1 MSIEIAIFLAIASGF
16 AGFVDAMAGGG
27 GLIQLPALL
36 VGLPN
41 KELPLILGTNKVPSI
56 FGTAA
61 AARNYF
67 KNIKPDIPLTLTMM
81 VPAFAGSMGGAA
93 LAVFVPKDFFKPFI
107 VFLLIL
113 VAIYTWRKPELGMA
127 ENLKFTHKKRLVIVG
142 LIGLMIGFY
151 DGIFGPGTG
160 TFLVF
165 FLVSTIGYA
174 FLKASATAK
183 LVNIATNAGCDL
195 KFSINWSY
203 LVAIR
208 FTSSFCQCDGCDYWL
223 TPCNQRWL
231 TIGSKSIFSSHI
243 FTNYPRCLGY
253 FYKLNLPTQLN
264 IEEGKK
270 WERKKR

>member
-16 AGFVDAMAGGG
+16 AGFVDAMVGGG

-41 KELPLILGTNKVPSI
+41 KDLPLILGTNKVPSI

-81 VPAFAGSMGGAA
+81 VPAFAGSMAGAA
-93 LAVFVPKDFFKPFI
+93 LAATIPKEFFKPFI
-107 VFLLIL
+107 VFLLVG
-113 VAIYTWRKPELGMA
+113 VAIYTWRKPDLGMN
-127 ENLKFTHKKRLVIVG
+127 ENLKYTNRKRLVIVAV
-142 LIGLMIGFY
+142 IGLLIGFY

-165 FLVSTIGYA
+165 FLVSAIGFA

-183 LVNIATNAGCDL
+183 LVNIATNAG
-195 KFSINWSY
+195 
-203 LVAIR
+203 AIL
-208 FTSSFCQCDGCDYWL
+208 SFQL
-223 TPCNQRWL
+223 TGHIWWQLGLLLAFANV
-231 TIGSKSIFSSHI
+231 TGAIIGSRLAIKGGS
-243 FTNYPRCLGY
+243 PLV
-253 FYKLNLPTQLN
+253 
-264 IEEGKK
+264 
-270 WERKKR
+270 RKVFLAVTFLLITRVAWDTFIS

>member
-41 KELPLILGTNKVPSI
+41 KDLPLILGTNKVPSI

-67 KNIKPDIPLTLTMM
+67 KNIKPDIPLTINMM
-81 VPAFAGSMGGAA
+81 VPAFAGSMAGAA
-93 LAVFVPKDFFKPFI
+93 LAATIPKEFFKPFL
-107 VFLLIL
+107 VFLLL
-113 VAIYTWRKPELGMA
+113 VVAIYTWRKPEMGMN
-127 ENLKFTHKKRLVIVG
+127 ENLKYTNRKRLVIVAV
-142 LIGLMIGFY
+142 IGLLIGFY

-165 FLVSTIGYA
+165 FLVSAIGFA

-183 LVNIATNAGCDL
+183 LVNIATNAGAIL
-195 KFSINWSY
+195 SFQLTGHIWWQLGLLLAFANVTGAIIGSR
-203 LVAIR
+203 LAIR
-208 FTSSFCQCDGCDYWL
+208 G
-223 TPCNQRWL
+223 
-231 TIGSKSIFSSHI
+231 GS
-243 FTNYPRCLGY
+243 PLV
-253 FYKLNLPTQLN
+253 
-264 IEEGKK
+264 
-270 WERKKR
+270 RKVFLAVTFLLIARVAWDTFIS

>member
-93 LAVFVPKDFFKPFI
+93 LAAFVPKDFFKPFI

-165 FLVSTIGYA
+165 FLVSTI
-174 FLKASATAK
+174 
-183 LVNIATNAGCDL
+183 
-195 KFSINWSY
+195 
-203 LVAIR
+203 
-208 FTSSFCQCDGCDYWL
+208 
-223 TPCNQRWL
+223 P
-231 TIGSKSIFSSHI
+231 
-243 FTNYPRCLGY
+243 
-253 FYKLNLPTQLN
+253 
-264 IEEGKK
+264 
-270 WERKKR
+270 

>member
-56 FGTAA
+56 FGTTA

-81 VPAFAGSMGGAA
+81 APAFVGSMGGAA
-93 LAVFVPKDFFKPFI
+93 LAAAVPKDFFKPFI

-127 ENLKFTHKKRLVIVG
+127 ESLKFTRKKRLVIVG

-183 LVNIATNAGCDL
+183 LVNISTNAG
-195 KFSINWSY
+195 
-203 LVAIR
+203 AIL
-208 FTSSFCQCDGCDYWL
+208 SFQL
-223 TPCNQRWL
+223 TGHIWWQLGLLLAFANVTGAL
-231 TIGSKSIFSSHI
+231 IGSHLAIKGGS
-243 FTNYPRCLGY
+243 PLV
-253 FYKLNLPTQLN
+253 
-264 IEEGKK
+264 
-270 WERKKR
+270 RKVFLAVTFLLISRVAWDTFIS

>member
-41 KELPLILGTNKVPSI
+41 KDLPLILGTNKVPSI

-67 KNIKPDIPLTLTMM
+67 KNIKPDLPLTVTMM
-81 VPAFAGSMGGAA
+81 VPAFAGSMAGAG
-93 LAVFVPKDFFKPFI
+93 LAATIPKEFFKPFL
-107 VFLLIL
+107 VFLLL
-113 VAIYTWRKPELGMA
+113 AVAIYTWRKPELGMS
-127 ENLKFTHKKRLVIVG
+127 ENLKYTNRKRLVIVAV
-142 LIGLMIGFY
+142 IGLLIGFY

-165 FLVSTIGYA
+165 FLVSAIGFA

-183 LVNIATNAGCDL
+183 LVNIATNAGAIL
-195 KFSINWSY
+195 SFQLTGHIWWQLGLLLAFANVTGAIIGSR
-203 LVAIR
+203 LAIR
-208 FTSSFCQCDGCDYWL
+208 G
-223 TPCNQRWL
+223 
-231 TIGSKSIFSSHI
+231 GS
-243 FTNYPRCLGY
+243 PLV
-253 FYKLNLPTQLN
+253 
-264 IEEGKK
+264 
-270 WERKKR
+270 RKVFLAVTFLLIARVAWDTFIS

>member
-41 KELPLILGTNKVPSI
+41 KDLPLILGTNKVPSI

-67 KNIKPDIPLTLTMM
+67 KNIKPDLPLTITMM
-81 VPAFAGSMGGAA
+81 VPAFAGSMAGAG
-93 LAVFVPKDFFKPFI
+93 LAATIPKEFFKPFL
-107 VFLLIL
+107 VFLLL
-113 VAIYTWRKPELGMA
+113 VVAIYTWRKPELGMS
-127 ENLKFTHKKRLVIVG
+127 ENLKYTNRKRLVIVAVMG
-142 LIGLMIGFY
+142 LLIGFY

-165 FLVSTIGYA
+165 FLVSAIGFA

-183 LVNIATNAGCDL
+183 LVNIATNAGAIL
-195 KFSINWSY
+195 SFQLTGHIWWQLGLLLAFANVTGAIIGSR
-203 LVAIR
+203 LAIR
-208 FTSSFCQCDGCDYWL
+208 G
-223 TPCNQRWL
+223 
-231 TIGSKSIFSSHI
+231 GS
-243 FTNYPRCLGY
+243 PLV
-253 FYKLNLPTQLN
+253 
-264 IEEGKK
+264 
-270 WERKKR
+270 RKVFLAVTFLLIARVAWDTFIS

>member
-41 KELPLILGTNKVPSI
+41 KDLPLILGTNKVPSI

-67 KNIKPDIPLTLTMM
+67 KNIKPDIPLTITMM
-81 VPAFAGSMGGAA
+81 VPAFAGSMAGAA
-93 LAVFVPKDFFKPFI
+93 LAATIPKEFFKPFL
-107 VFLLIL
+107 VFLLL
-113 VAIYTWRKPELGMA
+113 VVAIYTWRKPEMGMN
-127 ENLKFTHKKRLVIVG
+127 ENLKYTNRKRLVIVAV
-142 LIGLMIGFY
+142 IGLLIGFY

-165 FLVSTIGYA
+165 FLVAAIGFA

-183 LVNIATNAGCDL
+183 LVNIATNAGAIL
-195 KFSINWSY
+195 SFQLTGHIWWQLGLLLAFANVTGTIIGSR
-203 LVAIR
+203 LAIR
-208 FTSSFCQCDGCDYWL
+208 G
-223 TPCNQRWL
+223 
-231 TIGSKSIFSSHI
+231 GS
-243 FTNYPRCLGY
+243 PLV
-253 FYKLNLPTQLN
+253 
-264 IEEGKK
+264 
-270 WERKKR
+270 RKVFLAVTFLLIARVAWDTFIS

>member
-41 KELPLILGTNKVPSI
+41 KDLPLILGTNKVPSI

-67 KNIKPDIPLTLTMM
+67 KNIKPDIPLTITMM
-81 VPAFAGSMGGAA
+81 VPAFAGSMAGAA
-93 LAVFVPKDFFKPFI
+93 LAATIPKEFFKPFL
-107 VFLLIL
+107 VFLLL
-113 VAIYTWRKPELGMA
+113 VVAIYTWRKPEMGMS
-127 ENLKFTHKKRLVIVG
+127 ENLKYTNRKRLVIVAV
-142 LIGLMIGFY
+142 IGLLIGFY

-165 FLVSTIGYA
+165 FLVSAIGFA

-183 LVNIATNAGCDL
+183 LVNIATNAGAIL
-195 KFSINWSY
+195 SFQLTGHIWWQLGLLLAFANVTGAIIGSR
-203 LVAIR
+203 LAIR
-208 FTSSFCQCDGCDYWL
+208 G
-223 TPCNQRWL
+223 
-231 TIGSKSIFSSHI
+231 GS
-243 FTNYPRCLGY
+243 PLV
-253 FYKLNLPTQLN
+253 
-264 IEEGKK
+264 
-270 WERKKR
+270 RKVFLVVTFLLIARVAWDTFIS